1 MSNYY
6 DWYLL
11 GVIWAVTLTGIGSEV
26 FRLAGVAP
34 LAFFTY
40 YLHLVSIFMLIAY
53 LPWSKLGHL
62 VYRTT
67 ALIYARYVG
76 RLPIDEKLIE
86 DDKIFVI

>member
-1 MSNYY
+1 
-6 DWYLL
+6 
-11 GVIWAVTLTGIGSEV
+11 
-26 FRLAGVAP
+26 
-34 LAFFTY
+34 
-40 YLHLVSIFMLIAY
+40 MLIAY

-67 ALIYARYVG
+67 ALIYARYIG